1 MVTTADPQAWR
12 LETPGHA
19 GWQRSPRPGDPHKYF
34 MITVD
39 SHVSEP
45 ADLWVKRIDK
55 KYRHRLPRVE
65 VDDGGVKWQ
74 VAEGYRPTKIRDLK
88 LEGEDLERGLRGTG
102 GFASEQE
109 LAWDI
114 QQRLEDHAR
123 DGIDAETIYP
133 NKGLAMWATP
143 DPVFA
148 MAQCRVYN
156 EWVWEIFAGHNDR
169 MAPMAAIATGD
180 LDGSIAEIQR
190 AAQLGFRGLTLPSK
204 PIWGGH
210 DPDELNYNDPVFDRL
225 WAVIEETGLPITF
238 HVSTGRDPRA
248 SHGYGGA
255 IINMVVHSFI
265 PTTEPLVQLCA
276 SGVIERFPG
285 IRFATIEAGIGWLPW
300 LLKTMDEAYRMHHM
314 WAYPK
319 LQALPS
325 EYFRRNGFASF
336 QEDEPGIDLARKY
349 GLIDNL
355 IWANDYPHQEGL
367 WPHSAQSIERT
378 MGALNDEERAKIL
391 GGNAARLFGFPVPA

>member
-12 LETPGHA
+12 LETPGHV
-19 GWQRSPRPGDPHKYF
+19 GWRRSPRPSDPNKYF
-34 MITVD
+34 MVTVD

-55 KYRHRLPRVE
+55 KYRHRLPRIE

-109 LAWDI
+109 LEWDI

-156 EWVWEIFAGHNDR
+156 EWVWETFAGHNDR

-190 AAQLGFRGLTLPSK
+190 VAQLGFRGLTLPSK
-204 PIWGGH
+204 PVWGGH
-210 DPDELNYNDPVFDRL
+210 DPDERNYNDAAFDRL

-248 SHGYGGA
+248 STA
-255 IINMVVHSFI
+255 TAAPSSIWSSI
-265 PTTEPLVQLCA
+265 PSSP
-276 SGVIERFPG
+276 P
-285 IRFATIEAGIGWLPW
+285 
-300 LLKTMDEAYRMHHM
+300 
-314 WAYPK
+314 
-319 LQALPS
+319 PS
-325 EYFRRNGFASF
+325 PSSN
-336 QEDEPGIDLARKY
+336 
-349 GLIDNL
+349 
-355 IWANDYPHQEGL
+355 
-367 WPHSAQSIERT
+367 SAP
-378 MGALNDEERAKIL
+378 RA
-391 GGNAARLFGFPVPA
+391 

>member
-102 GFASEQE
+102 GFASDQE

-156 EWVWEIFAGHNDR
+156 EWVWEIFANHNDR

-190 AAQLGFRGLTLPSK
+190 VEGE
-204 PIWGGH
+204 
-210 DPDELNYNDPVFDRL
+210 PD
-225 WAVIEETGLPITF
+225 
-238 HVSTGRDPRA
+238 RA
-248 SHGYGGA
+248 KLADQRRGGA
-255 IINMVVHSFI
+255 APAVDHLLVV
-265 PTTEPLVQLCA
+265 
-276 SGVIERFPG
+276 
-285 IRFATIEAGIGWLPW
+285 AG
-300 LLKTMDEAYRMHHM
+300 DAV
-314 WAYPK
+314 AV
-319 LQALPS
+319 
-325 EYFRRNGFASF
+325 
-336 QEDEPGIDLARKY
+336 
-349 GLIDNL
+349 
-355 IWANDYPHQEGL
+355 
-367 WPHSAQSIERT
+367 
-378 MGALNDEERAKIL
+378 EERAV
-391 GGNAARLFGFPVPA
+391 GGAVVGTAVQHSG